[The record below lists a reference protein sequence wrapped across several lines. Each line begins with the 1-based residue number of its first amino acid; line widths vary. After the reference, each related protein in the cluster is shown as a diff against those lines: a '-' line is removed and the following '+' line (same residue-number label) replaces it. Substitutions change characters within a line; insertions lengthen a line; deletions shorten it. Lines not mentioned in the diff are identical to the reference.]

1 MDKFEVGDRVRYKD
15 NGNIGTIVG
24 HFHGS
29 ERYTVVYDN
38 DKDTYEVAEE
48 WIEHSDIVTAFLK
61 RWHDLLKAFD
71 AEMIAYIGKDDSTKT
86 DKPLLHIEF
95 NGDWIDYEGGLDEC
109 AINADNV
116 YSFRTD

>member
-29 ERYTVVYDN
+29 EWYTVVYDN

-61 RWHDLLKAFD
+61 RWHDLLKTFD
-71 AEMIAYIGKDDSTKT
+71 AEVVAHIGEDDTT
-86 DKPLLHIEF
+86 FADKPLLYIEF
-95 NGDWIDYEGGLDEC
+95 GGTVINYERGLEEC
-109 AINADNV
+109 AVNADNA
-116 YSFRTD
+116 YAFKTD